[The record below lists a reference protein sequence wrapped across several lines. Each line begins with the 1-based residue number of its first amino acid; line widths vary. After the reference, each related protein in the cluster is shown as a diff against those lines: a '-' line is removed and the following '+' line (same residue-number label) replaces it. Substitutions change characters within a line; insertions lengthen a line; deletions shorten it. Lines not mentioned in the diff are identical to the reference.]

1 MESFLNVT
9 IHHIKRYS
17 SMIKHIILLATL
29 FLTFLATA
37 QENQKLYALETDLSN
52 KLNELRSVKNDSAI
66 NKLNAEFKELLGN
79 ALEEENAFDY
89 PFNSLRSI
97 GKIYSQDKLVR
108 VFSWNVQYEDQSND
122 YFSFIMKKD
131 ERRDR
136 VHVVELK
143 RRKQPLQALTR
154 ETLDHENWYGAL
166 YYEIVDVEKGNRTYY
181 TLIGYDANNKR
192 STIKLLD
199 VMYFTGKYPKF
210 GYPLFETKNGYQN
223 RVIFEHSA
231 KATMSL
237 KFDDNRGKI
246 VFDHLSPETPNL
258 KEFKEYY
265 VPDMS
270 YDAYTFEK
278 NKWRLQEDI
287 IAVNNQESDQVD
299 LKAYDSDLDTVV
311 TVPTKGKWI
320 NPDDKDAPLDG
331 GGHRA
336 VTPED
341 MEEEES
347 GKSPKK
353 KKTRAKKP
361 KKNGFGGVSYSNL
374 PEEEK
379 KKKKRKERD

>member
-1 MESFLNVT
+1 
-9 IHHIKRYS
+9 
-17 SMIKHIILLATL
+17 MIKHVIHIATL
-29 FLTFLATA
+29 FFTFLAFG
-37 QENQKLYALETDLSN
+37 QDYHKLNALESDLSN
-52 KLNELRSVKNDSAI
+52 KLLELRSVTNDSTI
-66 NKLNAEFKELLGN
+66 NKLNVEFKELLGN
-79 ALEEENAFDY
+79 ALENKNAFDY
-89 PFNSLRSI
+89 PFSSLKSI
-97 GKIYSQDKLVR
+97 GKIYSQDRLVR
-108 VFSWNVQYEDQSND
+108 VFSWNIQYEDESNN

-136 VHVVELK
+136 VHIVELK
-143 RRKQPLQALTR
+143 RQKQPLQSLKR
-154 ETLDHENWYGAL
+154 ETLDHEKWYGAL

-181 TLIGYDANNKR
+181 TLLGYDANNRR

-199 VMYFTGKYPKF
+199 VLYFTGKYPKF
-210 GYPLFETKNGYQN
+210 GYPLFESEIGYQN

-237 KFDDNRGKI
+237 RFDDNRGKI

-270 YDAYTFEK
+270 YDAYVFEK
-278 NKWRLQEDI
+278 NKWRLEEDI
-287 IAVNNQESDQVD
+287 IAVNDEESDQVD

-311 TVPTKGKWI
+311 TITAKGKWI
-320 NPDDKDAPLDG
+320 NPDNKNAPLNG

-341 MEEEES
+341 LEDEKN

-353 KKTRAKKP
+353 KKTKSKRP
-361 KKNGFGGVSYSNL
+361 KKEGFGGVSYSNL
-374 PEEEK
+374 PEEN
-379 KKKKRKERD
+379 KKKRKKHD

>member
-1 MESFLNVT
+1 
-9 IHHIKRYS
+9 
-17 SMIKHIILLATL
+17 MIKHIILLATL

-108 VFSWNVQYEDQSND
+108 VFSWNVQYEDQTND

-143 RRKQPLQALTR
+143 RQKQPLQALTR

-166 YYEIVDVEKGNRTYY
+166 YYEIVDVDKGNRTYY

-210 GYPLFETKNGYQN
+210 GHPLFETENGYQN

>member
-1 MESFLNVT
+1 ML
-9 IHHIKRYS
+9 
-17 SMIKHIILLATL
+17 KHIILIATL
-29 FLTFLATA
+29 FFTSLVSG
-37 QENQKLYALETDLSN
+37 QENQKLNALESDLSI
-52 KLNELRSVKNDSAI
+52 KLSELRSVKNDSLI
-66 NKLNAEFKELLGN
+66 KKLNDEFTSLLAE

-89 PFNSLRSI
+89 PFSTLKTV

-108 VFSWNVQYEDQSND
+108 IFSWNVQYEDQSND

-131 ERRDR
+131 DRRDR

-143 RRKQPLQALTR
+143 RRKQPLQSLVR

-181 TLIGYDANNKR
+181 TLLGYDANNQR

-199 VMYFTGKYPKF
+199 VLYFTGKYPNF
-210 GYPLFETKNGYQN
+210 GYPLFETENGYVN
-223 RVIFEHSA
+223 RVIFEHSS

-237 KFDDNRGKI
+237 KYDKERKKI
-246 VFDHLSPETPNL
+246 IFDHLSPETPNL

-270 YDAYTFEK
+270 YDAYNFEK

-287 IAVNNQESDQVD
+287 IAVNDQQSDQVD

-311 TVPTKGKWI
+311 TIQAKGKWI
-320 NPDDKDAPLDG
+320 NPDDKNAPLDG

-341 MEEEES
+341 LEDEKN
-347 GKSPKK
+347 GKSPKE
-353 KKTRAKKP
+353 KKTKARRP
-361 KKNGFGGVSYSNL
+361 KKEGFGGVSYSNL
-374 PEEEK
+374 PEE
-379 KKKKRKERD
+379 KKKKRKKRD

>member
-1 MESFLNVT
+1 MV
-9 IHHIKRYS
+9 KY
-17 SMIKHIILLATL
+17 ILLFATL
-29 FLTFLATA
+29 FFTCLTFG
-37 QENQKLYALETDLSN
+37 QENQKLYALESDLHN
-52 KLNELRSVKNDSAI
+52 KLTELRSVKADSSI
-66 NKLNAEFKELLGN
+66 KKLNEEFRTLLAD
-79 ALEEENAFDY
+79 ALKEENAFDY
-89 PFNSLRSI
+89 PFNSLKTV

-108 VFSWNVQYEDQSND
+108 IFSWNVQYEDQSND

-131 ERRDR
+131 DRRDR

-143 RRKQPLQALTR
+143 RKKQPLQALVR

-181 TLIGYDANNKR
+181 TLMGYDANNQR

-199 VMYFTGKYPKF
+199 VLYFTGKFPKF
-210 GYPLFETKNGYQN
+210 GHPLFETDSGYQN
-223 RVIFEHSA
+223 RVIFEHSS

-237 KFDDNRGKI
+237 KYDVNRGKI

-270 YDAYTFEK
+270 YDAYSFEK

-287 IAVNNQESDQVD
+287 IAVNSQASDQVD
-299 LKAYDSDLDTVV
+299 LKAYDSELDTVV
-311 TVPTKGKWI
+311 TIPTKGKWI

-341 MEEEES
+341 LEDEKN
-347 GKSPKK
+347 GKTSNSKK
-353 KKTRAKKP
+353 NKVKKP
-361 KKNGFGGVSYSNL
+361 KKEGFGGVSYSNL
-374 PEEEK
+374 PEKEK
-379 KKKKRKERD
+379 NKKKKRSKKD

>member
-1 MESFLNVT
+1 
-9 IHHIKRYS
+9 
-17 SMIKHIILLATL
+17 MIKQVILLATFFSA
-29 FLTFLATA
+29 FLVVG
-37 QENQKLYALETDLSN
+37 QENQKLYALEADLSD
-52 KLNELRSVKNDSAI
+52 KLYELRSVKDDSSI
-66 NKLNAEFKELLGN
+66 NKLNSEFKELLEN
-79 ALEEENAFDY
+79 ALEEKNAFDY
-89 PFNSLRSI
+89 PFNSLKTV

-108 VFSWNVQYEDQSND
+108 VFSWNVQYEDLSND

-143 RRKQPLQALTR
+143 RQKQPLQALTR

-166 YYEIVDVEKGNRTYY
+166 YYDIIDVEKGNRTYY
-181 TLIGYDANNKR
+181 TILGYDANNQR

-199 VMYFTGKYPKF
+199 VLYFTGKFPKF
-210 GYPLFETKNGYQN
+210 GYPLFETESGYQN

-237 KFDDNRGKI
+237 KYDPERGKI
-246 VFDHLSPETPNL
+246 IFDHLSPETPNL

-270 YDAYTFEK
+270 YDAYLFEK

-311 TVPTKGKWI
+311 TIPAKGKWI
-320 NPDDKDAPLDG
+320 NPDDKNAPLDG

-341 MEEEES
+341 LEDEKN
-347 GKSPKK
+347 GKAPKK
-353 KKTRAKKP
+353 KKTKTKRP
-361 KKNGFGGVSYSNL
+361 KKEGFGGVSYSNL
-374 PEEEK
+374 PKE
-379 KKKKRKERD
+379 KKKKRKNRD

>member
-9 IHHIKRYS
+9 IHHNKRYS
-17 SMIKHIILLATL
+17 SMMKQIILLAIL
-29 FLTFLATA
+29 FSAFLATG
-37 QENQKLYALETDLSN
+37 QENQKLYTLESDLSK
-52 KLNELRSVKNDSAI
+52 KLTELRSVKDDSSI
-66 NKLNAEFKELLGN
+66 NKLNEEFTNLLAS

-89 PFNSLRSI
+89 PFNSLRSV
-97 GKIYSQDKLVR
+97 GKIYSQDQLVR
-108 VFSWNVQYEDQSND
+108 VFSWNVQYENQSNN
-122 YFSFIMKKD
+122 YFSFVMKKD

-136 VHVVELK
+136 VHVVQLK
-143 RRKQPLQALTR
+143 RQKQPLQALIR

-181 TLIGYDANNKR
+181 TLLGYDANNQR

-199 VMYFTGKYPKF
+199 VLYFTGKYPKF
-210 GYPLFETKNGYQN
+210 GYPLFETENGYQN
-223 RVIFEHSA
+223 RVIFEHSS

-237 KFDDNRGKI
+237 KYDVDRQKI
-246 VFDHLSPETPNL
+246 IFDHLSPETPNL

-287 IAVNNQESDQVD
+287 IAVNNKTSDQVD

-311 TVPTKGKWI
+311 TIPAKGKWI
-320 NPDDKDAPLDG
+320 SPDDKNAPLDG

-336 VTPED
+336 VTPDDLED
-341 MEEEES
+341 EKK
-347 GKSPKK
+347 GKSPKTK
-353 KKTRAKKP
+353 KGKTKKP
-361 KKNGFGGVSYSNL
+361 KKESFGGVSYSNL
-374 PEEEK
+374 PEKE
-379 KKKKRKERD
+379 KKRKKRD